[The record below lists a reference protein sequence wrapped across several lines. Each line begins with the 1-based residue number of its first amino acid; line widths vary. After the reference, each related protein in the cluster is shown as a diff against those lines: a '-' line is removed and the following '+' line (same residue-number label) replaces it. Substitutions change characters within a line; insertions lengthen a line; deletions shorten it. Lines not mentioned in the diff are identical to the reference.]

1 MANFIPSPDG
11 EVVNWLNNFKAKLS
25 LRATVLGLDTTQVD
39 AQKVVCDNLLAA
51 IGTAIAS
58 KTTYDSEMANK
69 KQVSS
74 DSIKSLRSFIKNIK
88 TNAAYTDAIGNE
100 LGIIA
105 STTSINNAS
114 YKSVLKADL
123 HPGYILLKFT
133 KKGAEGINLYTRIK
147 GETDWSKIGFFGH
160 SPCTDAR
167 PLAVANQAENREYMC
182 IGLVKDHE
190 IGMQS
195 DIVSV
200 AFAG

>member
-1 MANFIPSPDG
+1 MANFIPSGDG
-11 EVVNWLNNFKAKLS
+11 EVVNWLNNYKAKLD
-25 LRATVLGLDTTQVD
+25 LKATVLGLDPAQVTAQND
-39 AQKVVCDNLLAA
+39 ACDNLIVA
-51 IGTAIAS
+51 IGTAVAS
-58 KTTYDSEMANK
+58 KTSYDSALSNK
-69 KQVSS
+69 KQVTT
-74 DSIKSLRSFIKNIK
+74 DSLNIVRSFVKNLK
-88 TNAAYTDAIGNE
+88 TTTAYSDAIGNE

-105 STTSINNAS
+105 SNSSINNAS

-123 HPGYILLKFT
+123 HPGYVLLKFT
-133 KKGAEGINLYTRIK
+133 KKGAEGINLYSRIK
-147 GETDWSKIGFFGH
+147 GEKEWSKIGFFGH

-167 PLAVANQAENREYMC
+167 PLSVANQAENREYMC

>member
-1 MANFIPSPDG
+1 MGDFIPTADG
-11 EVVNWLNNFKAKLS
+11 ELVNWLTNFKTKLS
-25 LRATVLGLDTTQVD
+25 LRATDLGLDTTQLA
-39 AQKVVCDNLLAA
+39 AQKLACDNLLDA
-51 IGTAIAS
+51 IGTAIDS
-58 KTTYDSEMANK
+58 KKTYDSAMANK
-69 KQVSS
+69 KQVNR
-74 DSIKSLRSFIKNIK
+74 DSIKSVRNFIKNIK
-88 TNAAYTDAIGNE
+88 TSAVYTDAIGNE
-100 LGIIA
+100 LGIVA
-105 STTSINNAS
+105 TTNSMNKTN

-123 HPGYILLKFT
+123 HPGYVLLKFT
-133 KKGAEGINLYTRIK
+133 KKGAEGINLYSRIK

-160 SPCTDAR
+160 SPCTDDR